1 MNISAPFIA
10 RPIATWLLAIAI
22 LLSGALGYQAL
33 PVSALPEVDF
43 PTIEVVTQLPGASP
57 ETIETLITASLE
69 RQFGQ
74 IPGLLLMTSQSA
86 ESTSQI
92 TLQFNLNRSMD
103 SAAQDVQAA
112 INAAAGTLPTNLPY
126 PPTYSKV
133 NPADAPILT
142 LALTSPALPIDV
154 VSDAADTLLQPKLS
168 QIEGV
173 GRVTVE
179 GGLRPAVRVRVDPA
193 RLAAYG
199 LAMEDVRQAVAATNA
214 NGPKGGFDGPR
225 LAFSLGANDQLVDAA
240 AYRNL
245 VIAWR
250 NGAPVRLSAVGSVL
264 GGVENDRVGAT
275 YDGKPAVVLDIQRQP
290 GANIVQTVRAIQ
302 QALPRLR
309 QAIPSGISIAVV
321 SDRTETI
328 KASVRDVQYTLIMSI
343 VLVVLVIFIFLRSAR
358 ATFIPAVAL
367 PLSLIG
373 TFGVMQLLG
382 YSLDNLSLMALTI
395 ATGFVVDDAIV
406 MIENIV
412 RFIEGDRRPPAGSAA
427 TGAPLAPGSDR
438 GSDDQARQDGAAR
451 SHAAT
456 QGSRPGDA
464 VPGVAVPSAD
474 PAASATRPPT
484 GGLPPLQAAFRG
496 AAQIGFTI
504 VSLTVSLIA
513 VFIPLL
519 FMTGVVGRLFKEFS
533 VTLAVSVVMSAI
545 VSLTLTPMMC
555 GRLLRPACDD
565 PPGPV
570 ARWSERGF
578 DRLLAGYRRT
588 LDWSLNHQTLVLIVG
603 GLTLVGTIGLYAVV
617 PKGFL
622 PRQDT
627 GVVLA
632 VTEAAQSASIPKL
645 VALQSRMAAIIRRD
659 PAVTGVVSFAG
670 AGTINTTPNTGRLTI
685 ALKAIG
691 QRDPMAV
698 VIARMQAAIAG
709 IPGITAFFQ
718 PVQDIAIG
726 TRVSRTPFQ
735 YTLIDTDATELATW
749 APRLRDKLAS
759 LPALREVASDQQI
772 AGLRTF
778 IDVDRVTA
786 MRLGVSMQA
795 IQDTLYDSF
804 GQRQISTIYGQANQY
819 RVVLEADPLWQTDPR
834 SLRLLRVPGLNGAQV
849 PLSAIARIEPVTAPL
864 MIAHQEQFPAVTLSF
879 DLAPG
884 YALGDAIGAVARAE
898 QAIGMPATITGSY
911 AGDAAEF
918 QSSLAAEPWLIL
930 AAVVVIYIVLGVL
943 YESWIHPITI
953 LSTLPSAGIGALL
966 ALMICGIDLSLVALV
981 GIVLLMGIVKKNAIM
996 MVDFA
1001 IEAERMGGLSS
1012 REAMRQA
1019 CLLRFRPIMM
1029 TTMAA
1034 LLGALPL
1041 VLEHGAGSELRY
1053 PLGVTIIGGLLL
1065 SQFLTLYTTPA
1076 IYLAFERLR
1085 ARLMGRR
1092 APASAPA
1099 E

>member
-10 RPIATWLLAIAI
+10 RPIATWLLAVAI
-22 LLSGALGYQAL
+22 LLSGVLGYRAL

-43 PTIEVVTQLPGASP
+43 PTIQVVTQLPGASP
-57 ETIETLITASLE
+57 ETTETLITASLE

-74 IPGLLLMTSQSA
+74 MPGLLLMTSQSA
-86 ESTSQI
+86 EGTSQI
-92 TLQFNLNRSMD
+92 TLQFGLNRSMD

-112 INAAAGTLPTNLPY
+112 INAAAGTLPLNLPY

-142 LALTSPALPIDV
+142 LALTSDGLPIDTI
-154 VSDAADTLLQPKLS
+154 SDAADTLLQPKLS
-168 QIEGV
+168 EIDGV
-173 GRVTVE
+173 GRVTVQ
-179 GGLRPAVRVRVDPA
+179 GGMRPAVRVRVDPA

-199 LAMEDVRQAVAATNA
+199 LAMEDVRNAVAAA
-214 NGPKGGFDGPR
+214 NVNGAKGGFDGPR

-240 AYRNL
+240 AYQNL

-250 NGAPVRLSAVGSVL
+250 NGAPVRLSAIGSVV
-264 GGVENDRVGAT
+264 GGVENDRVGAI
-275 YDGKPAVVLDIQRQP
+275 YDGAPAVVLDIQRQP
-290 GANIVQTVRAIQ
+290 GANIVQTVQAIQ

-309 QAIPSGISIAVV
+309 RAIPSGIRIAVV
-321 SDRTETI
+321 TDRTETI
-328 KASVRDVQYTLIMSI
+328 RASVRDVQVTLVMS
-343 VLVVLVIFIFLRSAR
+343 VALVVLVIFVFLRSPR

-373 TFGVMQLLG
+373 TFGIMQLLG
-382 YSLDNLSLMALTI
+382 FGLDNLSLMALTV

-406 MIENIV
+406 MIENVV
-412 RFIEGDRRPPAGSAA
+412 RFIE
-427 TGAPLAPGSDR
+427 R
-438 GSDDQARQDGAAR
+438 G
-451 SHAAT
+451 
-456 QGSRPGDA
+456 
-464 VPGVAVPSAD
+464 V
-474 PAASATRPPT
+474 
-484 GGLPPLQAAFRG
+484 PPLEAAFRG

-519 FMTGVVGRLFKEFS
+519 FMTGVVGRLFQEFS
-533 VTLAVSVVMSAI
+533 VTLAVSVVVSAV

-555 GRLLRPACDD
+555 GRLLRPAHDATSGLLG
-565 PPGPV
+565 PGLL
-570 ARWSERGF
+570 ARFSERGF
-578 DRLLAGYRRT
+578 DALLAGYRRS
-588 LDWSLNHQTLVLIVG
+588 LDRSFRHPTFVLIVG
-603 GLTLVGTIGLYAVV
+603 GLTLVGTLGLYVVV

-632 VTEAAQSASIPKL
+632 VTEAAQSASIAKL
-645 VALQSRMAAIIRRD
+645 VALQTQMAEIVRRD

-685 ALKAIG
+685 ALKPVG
-691 QRDPMAV
+691 QRDPMDV
-698 VIARMQAAIAG
+698 VLARMRRAIAG

-718 PVQDIAIG
+718 PVQDIQIG
-726 TRVSRTPFQ
+726 ARVSRTQFQ
-735 YTLIDTDATELATW
+735 YTLIDTDARELAAW
-749 APRLRDKLAS
+749 APRLQARLATLPELRD
-759 LPALREVASDQQI
+759 VATDQQD
-772 AGLRTF
+772 AGFRTF
-778 IDVDRVTA
+778 INVDRDAA

-795 IQDTLYDSF
+795 IEDTLYDGF
-804 GQRQISTIYGQANQY
+804 GQRQISTIFGQANQY
-819 RVVLEADPLWQTDPR
+819 RVVLEADPSWQADPN
-834 SLRLLRVPGLNGAQV
+834 SLRLLRVPGPNGVQV
-849 PLSAIARIEPVTAPL
+849 PLSAVARVEKVTAPL
-864 MIAHQEQFPAVTLSF
+864 VITHQEQFPAVTLSF

-884 YALGDAIGAVARAE
+884 YSLGHAVNAVARAE
-898 QAIGMPATITGSY
+898 AEIGMAPTITGSY

-918 QSSLAAEPWLIL
+918 QASLSAEPWLIL

-966 ALMICGIDLSLVALV
+966 ALMLCGIDLSLVALV

-1001 IEAERMGGLSS
+1001 IEAERTRGLSPHD
-1012 REAMRQA
+1012 AMREA

-1041 VLEHGAGSELRY
+1041 VLERGAGSELRY

-1085 ARLMGRR
+1085 GSRSGA
-1092 APASAPA
+1092 A
-1099 E
+1099 EPEAAE

>member
-10 RPIATWLLAIAI
+10 RPIATWLLAVAI
-22 LLSGALGYQAL
+22 LLSGLLGYQAL

-43 PTIEVVTQLPGASP
+43 PTIQVVTQLPGASP
-57 ETIETLITASLE
+57 ETTETLITASLE

-86 ESTSQI
+86 EGTSQI
-92 TLQFNLNRSMD
+92 TLQFGLQRSMD

-112 INAAAGTLPTNLPY
+112 INAAAATLPVNLPY

-133 NPADAPILT
+133 NPADAPILS
-142 LALTSPALPIDV
+142 LALTSDTVPIDV
-154 VSDAADTLLQPKLS
+154 MSDSADTLLQPKLS
-168 QIEGV
+168 EIDGV
-173 GRVTVE
+173 GRVTVM
-179 GGLRPAVRVRVDPA
+179 GGMRPAVRVRVDPA

-199 LAMEDVRQAVAATNA
+199 LAMEDVRTAVAAA
-214 NGPKGGFDGPR
+214 NVNGAKGGFDGPR
-225 LAFSLGANDQLVDAA
+225 QSFALGANDQLVDAA
-240 AYRNL
+240 AYQNL
-245 VIAWR
+245 VVAWR
-250 NGAPVRLSAVGSVL
+250 NGAPVRLSAVGSVI

-275 YDGKPAVVLDIQRQP
+275 FDGTPAVVLDIQRQP
-290 GANIVQTVRAIQ
+290 GANIVQTVEALKE
-302 QALPRLR
+302 ALPRLR
-309 QAIPSGISIAVV
+309 KGIPSGIRISIVT
-321 SDRTETI
+321 DRTETI
-328 KASVRDVQYTLIMSI
+328 RASVRDVQYTLVMSV
-343 VLVVLVIFIFLRSAR
+343 VLVVLVIFVFLRSAR

-373 TFGVMQLLG
+373 TFGIMHLLG
-382 YSLDNLSLMALTI
+382 YGVDNLSLMALTI

-406 MIENIV
+406 MIENVV
-412 RFIEGDRRPPAGSAA
+412 RYIE
-427 TGAPLAPGSDR
+427 R
-438 GSDDQARQDGAAR
+438 G
-451 SHAAT
+451 
-456 QGSRPGDA
+456 
-464 VPGVAVPSAD
+464 V
-474 PAASATRPPT
+474 
-484 GGLPPLQAAFRG
+484 PPLEAAFRG

-533 VTLAVSVVMSAI
+533 VTLSVAVIVSAVI
-545 VSLTLTPMMC
+545 SLTLTPMMC
-555 GRLLRPACDD
+555 GRLLKPEAK
-565 PPGPV
+565 PGV
-570 ARWSERGF
+570 LARISEAGF

-588 LDWSLNHQTLVLIVG
+588 LDWSFRHQRFVLAVG
-603 GLTLVGTIGLYAVV
+603 VLTLFGTLGLYAIV

-645 VALQSRMAAIIRRD
+645 AEMQTRMAEIIRQD
-659 PAVTGVVSFAG
+659 PAVTGVVSFVG

-685 ALKAIG
+685 ALKPVG
-691 QRDPMAV
+691 QRDRMDV
-698 VIARMQAAIAG
+698 VVARMQAAIAG

-718 PVQDIAIG
+718 PVQDIQIG
-726 TRVSRTPFQ
+726 TRVSRTPYQ
-735 YTLIDTDATELATW
+735 YTLMDTDAAELATW
-749 APRLRDKLAS
+749 APRLRQKLAS
-759 LPALREVASDQQI
+759 LQELRDVATDQQDD
-772 AGLRTF
+772 GFRTF
-778 IDVDRVTA
+778 ITVDRDAA

-795 IQDTLYDSF
+795 IQDTLYDGF
-804 GQRQISTIYGQANQY
+804 GQRQISTIFGQANQY
-819 RVVLEADPLWQTDPR
+819 RVVLEAEPGWQADPD
-834 SLRLLRVPGLNGAQV
+834 SLRLLRVPGLNNAQV
-849 PLSAIARIEPVTAPL
+849 PLSAIARVERTTAPL
-864 MIAHQEQFPAVTLSF
+864 VISHQEQFPAITLSF
-879 DLAPG
+879 DLAPA
-884 YALGDAIGAVARAE
+884 YSLGSAVKAVARAE
-898 QAIGMPATITGSY
+898 TEIGMPQTISGSY
-911 AGDAAEF
+911 SGDAAEF

-943 YESWIHPITI
+943 YESWIHPVTI

-1001 IEAERMGGLSS
+1001 IEAERTRGLSPHD
-1012 REAMRQA
+1012 AMREA

-1041 VLEHGAGSELRY
+1041 VLERGAGSELRY

-1076 IYLAFERLR
+1076 IYLAFERIRLR
-1085 ARLMGRR
+1085 FAGS
-1092 APASAPA
+1092 AEPAAA

>member
-10 RPIATWLLAIAI
+10 RPIATWLLAVAI
-22 LLSGALGYQAL
+22 LLSGTLGYRAL

-43 PTIEVVTQLPGASP
+43 PTIQIVTQLPGASP
-57 ETIETLITASLE
+57 ETTETLITASLE

-86 ESTSQI
+86 EGTSQI
-92 TLQFNLNRSMD
+92 TLQFSLNRSMD

-112 INAAAGTLPTNLPY
+112 INAAAGTLPVNLPY

-142 LALTSPALPIDV
+142 LALTSEGLPIDTI
-154 VSDAADTLLQPKLS
+154 SDAADTLLQPKLS
-168 QIEGV
+168 EIDGV
-173 GRVTVE
+173 GRVTVQ
-179 GGLRPAVRVRVDPA
+179 GGMRPAVRVRVDPA

-199 LAMEDVRQAVAATNA
+199 LAMEDIRAAVAAA
-214 NGPKGGFDGPR
+214 NVNGAKGAFDGSR
-225 LAFSLGANDQLVDAA
+225 LAFSLGANDQLVDAS
-240 AYRNL
+240 AYQNL

-250 NGAPVRLSAVGSVL
+250 NNAPVRLSAVGGVV
-264 GGVENDRVGAT
+264 GGVENDRVAAT
-275 YDGKPAVVLDIQRQP
+275 YDGVPAVVLDIQRQP
-290 GANIVQTVRAIQ
+290 GANIVQTVKAIQ
-302 QALPRLR
+302 EALPRLR
-309 QAIPSGISIAVV
+309 KAIPSGVKISIVT
-321 SDRTETI
+321 DRTETI
-328 KASVRDVQYTLIMSI
+328 RASVADVQYTLIMSV
-343 VLVVLVIFIFLRSAR
+343 VLVVLVIFVFLRSAR

-373 TFGVMQLLG
+373 TFGVMQMLG
-382 YSLDNLSLMALTI
+382 FGLDNLSLMALTV

-406 MIENIV
+406 MIENVV
-412 RFIEGDRRPPAGSAA
+412 RYIE
-427 TGAPLAPGSDR
+427 R
-438 GSDDQARQDGAAR
+438 G
-451 SHAAT
+451 
-456 QGSRPGDA
+456 
-464 VPGVAVPSAD
+464 V
-474 PAASATRPPT
+474 
-484 GGLPPLQAAFRG
+484 PPLEAAFRG

-555 GRLLRPACDD
+555 GRLLRPTHDD
-565 PPGPV
+565 TPGPV

-578 DRLLAGYRRT
+578 DSLLTGYRRT
-588 LDWSLNHQTLVLIVG
+588 LDWSFRHQTFVLVVG
-603 GLTLVGTIGLYAVV
+603 GLTLAGTLGLYAIV

-627 GVVLA
+627 GVILA

-645 VALQSRMAAIIRRD
+645 VALQTRMAAIIRQD
-659 PAVTGVVSFAG
+659 PAVTGVVAFAG

-685 ALKAIG
+685 ALKPIG
-691 QRDPMAV
+691 ARPPMDV

-709 IPGITAFFQ
+709 LPGVTAFFQ
-718 PVQDIAIG
+718 PVQDIQIG
-726 TRVSRTPFQ
+726 TRVSRTQFQ
-735 YTLIDTDATELATW
+735 YTLMDTDAAELAAW
-749 APRLRDKLAS
+749 APQLLRRLAGV
-759 LPALREVASDQQI
+759 PALRNVASDQQDE
-772 AGLRTF
+772 GFRTF
-778 IDVDRVTA
+778 IHVDRDAA

-795 IQDTLYDSF
+795 IQDTLYDGF
-804 GQRQISTIYGQANQY
+804 GQRQISTIFGQANQY
-819 RVVLEADPLWQTDPR
+819 RVVLEADPRWQGDPN
-834 SLRLLRVPGLNGAQV
+834 SLRLLRVPGLNDVQV
-849 PLSAIARIEPVTAPL
+849 PLSAIARIEKVTAPL
-864 MIAHQEQFPAVTLSF
+864 VISHQEQFPAVTLSF
-879 DLAPG
+879 DLAQG
-884 YALGDAIGAVARAE
+884 YSLGHAVAAVARAE
-898 QAIGMPATITGSY
+898 TEISLPETITGSY
-911 AGDAAEF
+911 SGDAAEF
-918 QSSLAAEPWLIL
+918 QSSLSAEPWLIL

-943 YESWIHPITI
+943 YESWIHPLTI

-966 ALMICGIDLSLVALV
+966 ALMLCGIDLSLVALV

-1001 IEAERMGGLSS
+1001 IEAERDRGLSPHD
-1012 REAMRQA
+1012 AMREA

-1041 VLEHGAGSELRY
+1041 VLERGAGSELRY

-1076 IYLAFERLR
+1076 IYLAFARLR
-1085 ARLMGRR
+1085 VRLAGPGSPE
-1092 APASAPA
+1092 AAAA
-1099 E
+1099 G

>member
-1 MNISAPFIA
+1 MSISEPFIA
-10 RPIATWLLAIAI
+10 RPIATWLLALAI
-22 LLSGALGYQAL
+22 LLAGLLGYRAL

-43 PTIEVVTQLPGASP
+43 PTIQVVTQLPGASP
-57 ETIETLITASLE
+57 ETTETLITASLE

-74 IPGLLLMTSQSA
+74 IPGLVLMTSQSA
-86 ESTSQI
+86 EGTSQI
-92 TLQFNLNRSMD
+92 TLQFGLDRSMD

-112 INAAAGTLPTNLPY
+112 INAAAATLPTNLPY

-142 LALTSPALPIDV
+142 LALTSNRVPIDV
-154 VSDAADTLLQPKLS
+154 VSDSADTLLQPKLS
-168 QIEGV
+168 EIAGV
-173 GRVTVE
+173 GRVTVQ
-179 GGLRPAVRVRVDPA
+179 GGMRPAVRVRVDPA

-199 LAMEDVRQAVAATNA
+199 LSMEDVRNAVAAA
-214 NGPKGGFDGPR
+214 NVNGAKGGFDGSR
-225 LAFSLGANDQLVDAA
+225 LAFSLGANDQLVDAS

-250 NGAPVRLSAVGSVL
+250 NGAPVRLSAIGSVI
-264 GGVENDRVGAT
+264 GGVENDRVAAVYDAT
-275 YDGKPAVVLDIQRQP
+275 PAVVLDIQRQP
-290 GANIVQTVRAIQ
+290 GANIVQTVQAIQ
-302 QALPRLR
+302 EALPRLR
-309 QAIPSGISIAVV
+309 KAMPSGIDISIVT
-321 SDRTETI
+321 DRTETI
-328 KASVRDVQYTLIMSI
+328 RASVADVQYTLITSV
-343 VLVVLVIFIFLRSAR
+343 VLVVLVIFAFLRSPR
-358 ATFIPAVAL
+358 ATFIPAIAL

-373 TFGVMQLLG
+373 TFGIMQMLG
-382 YSLDNLSLMALTI
+382 YGLDNLSLMALTV

-406 MIENIV
+406 MIENVV
-412 RFIEGDRRPPAGSAA
+412 RYIE
-427 TGAPLAPGSDR
+427 R
-438 GSDDQARQDGAAR
+438 G
-451 SHAAT
+451 
-456 QGSRPGDA
+456 
-464 VPGVAVPSAD
+464 V
-474 PAASATRPPT
+474 
-484 GGLPPLQAAFRG
+484 PPLEAAFRG

-533 VTLAVSVVMSAI
+533 VTLAVSVVVSAVI
-545 VSLTLTPMMC
+545 SLTLTPMMC
-555 GRLLRPACDD
+555 GRLLRPTHDD
-565 PPGPV
+565 KPGLL
-570 ARWSERGF
+570 ARISERGF

-588 LDWSLNHQTLVLIVG
+588 LDWSFVHQPLVLAVG
-603 GLTLVGTIGLYAVV
+603 ALTLAGTVGLYDVV

-627 GVVLA
+627 GVILA

-645 VALQSRMAAIIRRD
+645 LALQTRMAEIVRQD
-659 PAVTGVVSFAG
+659 PAVTGVVSFVG

-685 ALKAIG
+685 ALKPVG
-691 QRDPMAV
+691 QRAPLDTV
-698 VIARMQAAIAG
+698 LARLKAAIAP

-718 PVQDIAIG
+718 PVQDIQIG
-726 TRVSRTPFQ
+726 TRVSRTQYQ
-735 YTLIDTDATELATW
+735 YTLMDTDAAELATW
-749 APRLRDKLAS
+749 APRLRAKLAT
-759 LPALREVASDQQI
+759 LPQLRDVASDQQDD
-772 AGLRTF
+772 GFRTQ
-778 IDVDRVTA
+778 IVVDRDAA

-795 IQDTLYDSF
+795 IEDTLYDSF
-804 GQRQISTIYGQANQY
+804 GQRQISTIFGQANQY
-819 RVVLEADPLWQTDPR
+819 RVVLEADPLWQADPD
-834 SLRLLRVPGLNGAQV
+834 SLRLLRVPATAQTLGMASAQGSTTPSSGTTNSNTTSASTANSGTASAGTTSSGTASAQGSGAAGTQISTAPIAQV
-849 PLSAIARIEPVTAPL
+849 PLSAIARIEKVTAPL
-864 MIAHQEQFPAVTLSF
+864 VIAHQEQFPAVTLSF

-884 YALGDAIGAVARAE
+884 YALGTAVNAIARA
-898 QAIGMPATITGSY
+898 ATDIGMPQTITGNYS
-911 AGDAAEF
+911 GDAAEF
-918 QSSLAAEPWLIL
+918 QASLAAEPWLIL

-966 ALMICGIDLSLVALV
+966 ALIACGIDLSLVALV

-1001 IEAERMGGLSS
+1001 IEAERTRGLSS
-1012 REAMRQA
+1012 QEAMREA

-1041 VLEHGAGSELRY
+1041 VLERGAGSELRY

-1076 IYLAFERLR
+1076 IYMAFEDLRLR
-1085 ARLMGRR
+1085 LIGPRSAE
-1092 APASAPA
+1092 PAAA